1 MEIRT
6 KAIFYDENKEK
17 YETDYIFSLFS
28 VIDAT
33 STKEGYT
40 IITVDSVGN
49 NIEIKIKFETWWKT
63 VQKYNLNTLRIIE

>member
-6 KAIFYDENKEK
+6 KAIFLDEDKKK

-28 VIDAT
+28 VIDSTA
-33 STKEGYT
+33 TKEGYT

-49 NIEIKIKFETWWKT
+49 NIEVKIKFETWWKT
-63 VQKYNLNTLRIIE
+63 IQKYNLNSISIIE

>member
-17 YETDYIFSLFS
+17 YETDYIFSLLS

-40 IITVDSVGN
+40 IVTVDSVGN
-49 NIEIKIKFETWWKT
+49 NIEIKVKFNTYWK
-63 VQKYNLNTLRIIE
+63 